1 MTEENVSPNPSSP
14 RRDDRLRR
22 PLPERTSGSAHLSDE
37 AKAYLNAV
45 VPRLDAERY
54 EISWDEFDCIAKL
67 SRFEWS
73 KFGFVDYTFV
83 FEEFDRLDARSLWD
97 FSRTAFEYA
106 ARRGGWSL
114 PGLQGAKI
122 LPAGRSDRRRR
133 RRCGRRTQHK
143 RPETLRQTRIP
154 LRVRVANRRPALLST
169 DPALGSVLLRR
180 TAGTGDADAGPLSAE
195 YCDDG

>member
-22 PLPERTSGSAHLSDE
+22 PLPERTSGSARLSDE

-122 LPAGRSDRRRR
+122 CLPVALIAADEGAVDAVHNMSAPKHYAKLEFP
-133 RRCGRRTQHK
+133 CVY
-143 RPETLRQTRIP
+143 ELR
-154 LRVRVANRRPALLST
+154 
-169 DPALGSVLLRR
+169 
-180 TAGTGDADAGPLSAE
+180 TGDLHYFQQTPLWGAFYYAGLRELATRML
-195 YCDDG
+195 DL